1 MINEFKKQ
9 SLNTWL
15 RQLEGGP
22 DLEGVF
28 KGERRGG
35 GREKGWGE
43 GEGPAARTDQAIN
56 IMILQVPRPPFFY
69 KLYMYTSVHKPSDPS
84 PCSVRRQRSKAT
96 KQISVC
102 EYQCVCSVSHSPVH
116 SPFQVHIC
124 RYVYVQI
131 QVPSYWPT
139 DSSVRT
145 LCRGRDA
152 EAYAYR
158 TCTCIYFIT
167 FFIYL
172 FTYLPIHLS
181 TYLLNVCVHHKQ
193 AYRATREGNLKKKNE
208 IKEEEKKGKK
218 KGRRQ
223 RQKIGYKYMYM

>member
-69 KLYMYTSVHKPSDPS
+69 KLPAQHSRLRP
-84 PCSVRRQRSKAT
+84 
-96 KQISVC
+96 
-102 EYQCVCSVSHSPVH
+102 EVSLVNCLLCYSGWLTANMAEPLA
-116 SPFQVHIC
+116 SQGAFAWC
-124 RYVYVQI
+124 AE
-131 QVPSYWPT
+131 T
-139 DSSVRT
+139 D
-145 LCRGRDA
+145 
-152 EAYAYR
+152 
-158 TCTCIYFIT
+158 
-167 FFIYL
+167 
-172 FTYLPIHLS
+172 
-181 TYLLNVCVHHKQ
+181 
-193 AYRATREGNLKKKNE
+193 
-208 IKEEEKKGKK
+208 
-218 KGRRQ
+218 
-223 RQKIGYKYMYM
+223 